1 MLRKLG
7 YILTSSLLIIGSL
20 ATMGNAISMMDTDVS
35 YGNSKALYF
44 KISKKDTTY
53 KGVDPANY
61 IQQTEGYDA
70 VSEVAEEME
79 NRLENWDV
87 NAEVDKVGYDTI
99 KVTVRT
105 ASNDDTEYRYLEDYL
120 SFSGQD
126 ITIGVGAPTQE
137 IQKDAPSRTSYRSN
151 KMFEGNTAAIEYVN
165 NVPVVTIKV
174 NQPGENGELDELIKF
189 CSDNSKEA
197 DS

>member
-79 NRLENWDV
+79 
-87 NAEVDKVGYDTI
+87 
-99 KVTVRT
+99 
-105 ASNDDTEYRYLEDYL
+105 ED
-120 SFSGQD
+120 
-126 ITIGVGAPTQE
+126 E
-137 IQKDAPSRTSYRSN
+137 
-151 KMFEGNTAAIEYVN
+151 E
-165 NVPVVTIKV
+165 
-174 NQPGENGELDELIKF
+174 
-189 CSDNSKEA
+189 
-197 DS
+197 